1 MSANAR
7 DELPRSLL
15 VVRLGAMGD
24 VIHTMA
30 AVAALRAAVPEP
42 EVGWVIEERWAQLLQ
57 SSDAAIS
64 RKRSPGQP
72 LIDRVH
78 LVNTKLWRKAPFA
91 TKTRAQMKAA
101 FTEIRGHGYD
111 LAIDF
116 QGSIKSAVVARFAGA
131 GATIGMA
138 QPREAPARLFY
149 NKKVYVTGSHVIER
163 YHSLAE
169 AVAGRSLA
177 SVKPEFPRDAQV
189 AESVS
194 QKLGSKDVGLVI
206 LTPGAGWAAKQWP
219 AERYGEVARA
229 LFAEG
234 LRPIVNYAPGEET
247 LAQAVEAASEGTAV
261 AISCSISELIEL
273 TRRARLFIG
282 GDTGPLHLAAA
293 LSVPVVAIYGPTDPA
308 RNGPYGTRNM
318 LLRNAASRTSLSHT
332 SDPDRGLLQI
342 TSQQVISAAR
352 QLLKDNNG

>member
-30 AVAALRAAVPEP
+30 AVAALRSAVPES
-42 EVGWVIEERWAQLLQ
+42 EVGWVIEERWKELLC
-57 SSDAAIS
+57 SPEAATS
-64 RKRSPGQP
+64 GTRSPGQP

-78 LVNTKLWRKAPFA
+78 LVNTKQWRKAPFA
-91 TKTRAQMKAA
+91 VKTRGQMKVA
-101 FTEIRGHGYD
+101 FAEMRGHGYD

-116 QGSIKSAVVARFAGA
+116 QGSIKSAMVARFAGA

-138 QPREAPARLFY
+138 QPREAPARLLY
-149 NKKVYVTGSHVIER
+149 NKKVYVTGAHVVER

-177 SVKPEFPRDAQV
+177 SVKPQFPRDAR
-189 AESVS
+189 AEESVS
-194 QKLGSKDVGLVI
+194 QKLGRNDVGVVI

-219 AERYGEVARA
+219 ANRYGEVARA
-229 LFAEG
+229 ISAEG

-261 AISCSISELIEL
+261 AISSSISELIEL

-293 LSVPVVAIYGPTDPA
+293 LSVPVVAIFGPTDPA

-318 LLRNAASRTSLSHT
+318 VLRNAASRTSLSHT
-332 SDPDRGLLQI
+332 SDPDAGLLQI
-342 TSQQVISAAR
+342 TSEQVISAAL